1 MTRGIEK
8 FFIDLVVHPEDPREL
23 LLRRLELRRLH
34 RHHVLHKVQLAA
46 LVIVKHL
53 QKSFHENPSGAYFL
67 PGVTAKC
74 H

>member
-8 FFIDLVVHPEDPREL
+8 FFLDLVIHPEDPREL

-46 LVIVKHL
+46 LVIVEHL
-53 QKSFHENPSGAYFL
+53 QKSF
-67 PGVTAKC
+67 
-74 H
+74 